1 VRKPIQIGDKSTIQ
15 SLFFEICMDLKVHFC
30 ICHAFSA
37 SRIMISHKAYGQEQA
52 MNGLSDVRLTMKSG
66 ELQQEA
72 AGGHLYAQAGA
83 AKPTVRRWNAFWLRL
98 TTRRAL
104 LRLTDEQLKDVGLG
118 REQARREAFLP
129 FWKL

>member
-1 VRKPIQIGDKSTIQ
+1 
-15 SLFFEICMDLKVHFC
+15 
-30 ICHAFSA
+30 
-37 SRIMISHKAYGQEQA
+37 MISHQAYGQEQA

-66 ELQQEA
+66 ELQQC

-83 AKPTVRRWNAFWLRL
+83 AKPAVSRWSAFWLRL
-98 TTRRAL
+98 STRRAL
-104 LRLTDEQLKDVGLG
+104 LTLTDEQLKDVGLS

>member
-1 VRKPIQIGDKSTIQ
+1 
-15 SLFFEICMDLKVHFC
+15 
-30 ICHAFSA
+30 
-37 SRIMISHKAYGQEQA
+37 

-72 AGGHLYAQAGA
+72 ASGHLYAQAGT
-83 AKPTVRRWNAFWLRL
+83 AKPAVSRWNAFWQRL

-104 LRLTDEQLKDVGLG
+104 LRLTDEQLKDVGLS
-118 REQARREAFLP
+118 REQALREAQLP

>member
-1 VRKPIQIGDKSTIQ
+1 M
-15 SLFFEICMDLKVHFC
+15 L
-30 ICHAFSA
+30 
-37 SRIMISHKAYGQEQA
+37 SHQAYEQEQA

-72 AGGHLYAQAGA
+72 TGRHLYAQAGA
-83 AKPTVRRWNAFWLRL
+83 TKPAVRRWSAFWLRL

-104 LRLTDEQLKDVGLG
+104 LRLTDEQLKDIGLS
-118 REQARREAFLP
+118 REQALREALLP